1 MIFLKVF
8 EIFSLP
14 LGRSDLNQHDVAVV
28 CQAVPVQVEILPLG
42 SHTGEIVMDES
53 LCKKIIRFDITLEQT
68 QWEWIVSENE
78 IVQTPIIHSW

>member
-1 MIFLKVF
+1 MIFLKIF

-53 LCKKIIRFDITLEQT
+53 LCKK
-68 QWEWIVSENE
+68 
-78 IVQTPIIHSW
+78 